1 MRPRGFLSIVLVI
14 NLTAGCGGQ
23 AAPPSAEAVA
33 RLAEDSAGVR
43 IAKRVRL
50 DYGQAMP
57 TPRAEDDLI
66 VPVDIGEY
74 SESRTTGVMRLG
86 ADASDLTTTFHRTNI
101 PEELKGIVPDDLS
114 SMTTRT
120 ISIDGSG
127 TYEHRA
133 DRRDVPVGKTWLH
146 HSGSGCGTVER
157 AVGSLDLR
165 AILSPEVLRK
175 LTAPAPSPG
184 EVIDGVST
192 VLHTGSAAQSEFSGR
207 APGDD
212 PVTLEVLRERFR
224 SVEVS
229 WRLWV
234 GPDGLP
240 RRLRLEAA
248 MPAAEEGMPR
258 TSVTEIDFTGWGS
271 DVAIE
276 PPPGEQ
282 VHETGSC
289 LAPEPQ

>member
-1 MRPRGFLSIVLVI
+1 MRSRGLSSIVLVI
-14 NLTAGCGGQ
+14 ILTAGCGGQ

-33 RLAEDSAGVR
+33 RQAEDSAGVR
-43 IAKRVRL
+43 IAKLVRL
-50 DYGQAMP
+50 DYGAAMP
-57 TPRAEDDLI
+57 TPPGEDDLV

-74 SESRTTGVMRLG
+74 DESRTTGVMRLG
-86 ADASDLTTTFHRTNI
+86 ADASDLTTTFHRTNV
-101 PEELKGIVPDDLS
+101 PGELKLVPDDLS
-114 SMTTRT
+114 SMTTRV

-133 DRRDVPVGKTWLH
+133 DRRDVPAGKTWLH
-146 HSGSGCGTVER
+146 HSGSGCGTLER

-184 EVIDGVST
+184 EVIDGVGT
-192 VLHTGSAAQSEFSGR
+192 VVHAGSAAQSEFSGP
-207 APGDD
+207 APGVD
-212 PVTLEVLRERFR
+212 PATLEVLRERFR

-229 WRLWV
+229 WRLWA

-240 RRLRLEAA
+240 RRLRLEEA

-271 DVAIE
+271 DVTVV
-276 PPPGEQ
+276 PPPAEQ
-282 VHETGSC
+282 VHEAGSC
-289 LAPEPQ
+289 LAPEPR

>member
-1 MRPRGFLSIVLVI
+1 MEPA
-14 NLTAGCGGQ
+14 LT
-23 AAPPSAEAVA
+23 PAEAVA
-33 RLAEDSAGVR
+33 RQAEDSAGVK
-43 IAKRVRL
+43 IAKLVRL
-50 DYGQAMP
+50 DYGPAMP

-66 VPVDIGEY
+66 VPVNIGEY
-74 SESRTTGVMRLG
+74 DESRTTGVMRLG

-101 PEELKGIVPDDLS
+101 PDELKGLVPDDLS
-114 SMTTRT
+114 SMTTRA

-133 DRRDVPVGKTWLH
+133 DQKDVPAGKTWLH
-146 HSGSGCGTVER
+146 HSGSGCGMAER

-165 AILSPEVLRK
+165 AILSPKVLLK
-175 LTAPAPSPG
+175 LTAPASSPG
-184 EVIDGVST
+184 EVIDGVAT
-192 VLHTGSAAQSEFSGR
+192 VVHAGSAAQSEFQR
-207 APGDD
+207 QAPGDD
-212 PVTLEVLRERFR
+212 PVTLAVLRERFR
-224 SVEVS
+224 SMEVS

-240 RRLRLEAA
+240 RRLRLEEAR
-248 MPAAEEGMPR
+248 PATEEGMPK

-271 DVAIE
+271 DVTVV

-289 LAPEPQ
+289 LAPEPG

>member
-1 MRPRGFLSIVLVI
+1 MRSRGFLSIVLVI
-14 NLTAGCGGQ
+14 SLTAGCGGQ

-43 IAKRVRL
+43 IAKRVWL

-86 ADASDLTTTFHRTNI
+86 VDASDLTTTFHRTNV
-101 PEELKGIVPDDLS
+101 PEELKGLVPDDLS
-114 SMTTRT
+114 SMTTRA
-120 ISIDGSG
+120 ISIGGSG

-133 DRRDVPVGKTWLH
+133 GRKDVPAGKTWLH
-146 HSGSGCGTVER
+146 HNGSGCGAAAR

-175 LTAPAPSPG
+175 LTAPASSPE
-184 EVIDGVST
+184 EVIDGVAT
-192 VLHTGSAAQSEFSGR
+192 VLHAGSAPQSEFGGQG
-207 APGDD
+207 PGDD
-212 PVTLEVLRERFR
+212 PVTLAVLRERFR

-248 MPAAEEGMPR
+248 MPAAGKGMPK

-271 DVAIE
+271 DIAIV

-289 LAPEPQ
+289 LAAEPR